1 MVLGSSAFDALQSSR
16 DYYFYKL
23 IFGQICE
30 EDFSVLYSE
39 DSPTRNCPV
48 NCLLSAL
55 ILIQMKNLSHDE
67 FFNRLKFDVGLRL
80 SLGLKDFDERPF
92 VPRTFYNFKNRLA
105 DYERETGINLIAK
118 VFSALS
124 AEHIRQ
130 LGVKTQIQRLD
141 SVLINS
147 NIRTHT
153 RLSLL
158 VEVLCR
164 LHRIL
169 SLEDQTKYA
178 VWFKPYLKGGE
189 KYVYG
194 IRSDEYSTR
203 LEHLGAVYHSVYQD
217 IAERYTD
224 EAVFEMFRRVYEE
237 HFKVVDDPQA
247 QQLIEVRPVKE
258 LSSDFR

>member
-1 MVLGSSAFDALQSSR
+1 MFKANTLDDSEVLSSWASILGSSAFDALQSSR

-169 SLEDQTKYA
+169 SLEDQTKHA
-178 VWFKPYLKGGE
+178 VWFKFFPYNAL
-189 KYVYG
+189 
-194 IRSDEYSTR
+194 
-203 LEHLGAVYHSVYQD
+203 YQTSCVNELANR
-217 IAERYTD
+217 I
-224 EAVFEMFRRVYEE
+224 
-237 HFKVVDDPQA
+237 HQI
-247 QQLIEVRPVKE
+247 LI
-258 LSSDFR
+258 LQMYLTYLFFTYFSATI